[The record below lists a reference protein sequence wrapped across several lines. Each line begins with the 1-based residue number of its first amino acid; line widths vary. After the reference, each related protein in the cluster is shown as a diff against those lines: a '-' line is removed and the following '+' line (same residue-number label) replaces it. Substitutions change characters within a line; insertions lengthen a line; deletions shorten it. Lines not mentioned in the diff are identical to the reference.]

1 MSLIIAIKVQPSSG
15 RSVLQLD
22 KKGCLKAYLKSA
34 PEDGK
39 ANAEL
44 LKLIARELNCP
55 QASVRLVGGATFRTK
70 RIELVLPLSYE
81 QLLTKLGLVTQ
92 TTLLAQK

>member
-1 MSLIIAIKVQPSSG
+1 MSLIIEIKVQPSSG
-15 RSVLQLD
+15 RSVLRLD
-22 KKGCLKAYLKSA
+22 KKGCLKAYLKSP
-34 PEDGK
+34 PEEGK

-44 LKLIARELNCP
+44 LKLIARELSCP
-55 QASVRLVGGATFRTK
+55 QGSVRLIAGATFRTK
-70 RIELVLPLSYE
+70 RIELILPLSYE